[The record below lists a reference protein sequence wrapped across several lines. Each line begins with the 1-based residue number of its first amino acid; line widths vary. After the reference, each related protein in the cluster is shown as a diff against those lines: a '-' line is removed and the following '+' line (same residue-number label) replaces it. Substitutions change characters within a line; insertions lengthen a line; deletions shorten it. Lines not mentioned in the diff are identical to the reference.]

1 MSASNVAVQ
10 LWASYHSLCA
20 IDSTAPRWRWWE
32 NELIDIGSIWRRP
45 ILGDWLI
52 VLPNWLIHELTGWSG
67 APRLPGVV
75 GTFRHAVEPFTIN
88 KAKQWFMIHDSF
100 EAFCISKYNYIT
112 VRPKARWA
120 GLIYR
125 THQLPPPVTI
135 KHRVV
140 KFREISRTMDE
151 KNFEK
156 RRVLFASESLYSTTI
171 RKNRTEALF
180 GPIGGK

>member
-1 MSASNVAVQ
+1 
-10 LWASYHSLCA
+10 
-20 IDSTAPRWRWWE
+20 
-32 NELIDIGSIWRRP
+32 
-45 ILGDWLI
+45 
-52 VLPNWLIHELTGWSG
+52 
-67 APRLPGVV
+67 
-75 GTFRHAVEPFTIN
+75 
-88 KAKQWFMIHDSF
+88 MIHDSF

-151 KNFEK
+151 KTSRKGGFYLQVK
-156 RRVLFASESLYSTTI
+156 VYIAPQFVKTGQRRYLA
-171 RKNRTEALF
+171 R
-180 GPIGGK
+180 